1 MISDEDDRDDSDSPY
16 DDSEYFYDCDY
27 LEFYDL

>member
-1 MISDEDDRDDSDSPY
+1 MMRMRDDSDSPY
-16 DDSEYFYDCDY
+16 DDSEYFYDYDY